1 MYADIPFWRFFMGM
15 IIVAIPVA
23 VMEHSGERKAASAYL
38 VLFILAVLVANWR
51 GVEAFSGFV
60 KRELGGTNE
69 RIG

>member
-1 MYADIPFWRFFMGM
+1 MYVDIPFWRFFLGM
-15 IIVAIPVA
+15 MIVAIPVA
-23 VMEHSGERKAASAYL
+23 VMEHSGERRAASAYL
-38 VLFILAVLVANWR
+38 VLILVATLVANWR

>member
-1 MYADIPFWRFFMGM
+1 MYVDIPFWRFFLGLM
-15 IIVAIPVA
+15 IVSIPVA
-23 VMEHSGERKAASAYL
+23 VMEHSGETKAARAYL

-69 RIG
+69 RIS